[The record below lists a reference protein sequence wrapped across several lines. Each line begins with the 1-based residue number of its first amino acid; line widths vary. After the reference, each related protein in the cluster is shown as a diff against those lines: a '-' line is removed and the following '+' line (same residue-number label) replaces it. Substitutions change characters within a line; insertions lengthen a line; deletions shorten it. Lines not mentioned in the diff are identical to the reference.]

1 MSLQTQEKRRQITQ
15 DIPVKRF
22 RVSRACD
29 QCRNAREKCDAN
41 QPSCSPCLDAKR
53 TCTYTSNPKKR
64 GLQPGYIRSLEMT
77 LAFIFQQHAEIET
90 SVHEQLAQ
98 ENTVLLA
105 RGTKDSNRLHKSWT
119 KSRFCRDVTKALSGE
134 QIGASEDRPPSSDED
149 SEVDTEDATLL
160 QMTPKAQSQHSVL
173 ALIDYLDEY

>member
-1 MSLQTQEKRRQITQ
+1 MSLQAQEKRRQVTQ

-53 TCTYTSNPKKR
+53 SCTYTSNPKKR

-77 LAFIFQQHAEIET
+77 LAYIFQQHTEIES
-90 SVHEQLAQ
+90 SVHDQLAQ
-98 ENTVLLA
+98 DNSVLLA

-134 QIGASEDRPPSSDED
+134 QIGASEDRPLSSDED

-160 QMTPKAQSQHSVL
+160 QMTPKSQSQHSVVTL
-173 ALIDYLDEY
+173 CNSFDWC